1 MATSLLVVTPSPSFG
16 ELVRRPLEETGN
28 FRVHVVNSKAAAIVR
43 ADEESCRMAFLDLDL
58 GEAWVEEVGQSLRTI
73 IPNIQ
78 LFILAGDE
86 TPPAFDSIRPWT
98 LIRKPFQLPE
108 VLQTIEVPA
117 GAANGSA
124 AREPASDF
132 PLWLTDVNK
141 AAQHLTRLTLE
152 SSSQAALI
160 TRENAV
166 WAYAGQLS
174 QEAAQEVAKV
184 LSRTWDR
191 IKGGDLLRFVRL
203 EATKAEHMLY
213 ATQLVEG
220 MLLAMVF
227 DAETPF
233 STIRM
238 QASQLATSL
247 AEDETSEEQ
256 YPPNP
261 EDLDAMTPPLSELED
276 EDEGMEMPPISEI
289 LRDIPV
295 PDPRTASTAPRVQ
308 VTPSAPP
315 PAPPPVVQAPPP
327 VVQAPPPVVPAPP
340 VEPVRSSEPVAQA
353 PQPPA
358 VASTPT
364 DQDTTRPSIF
374 SREASVPLRTK
385 DSASGEVA
393 PSNPQPNLPPPV
405 SPTDETVVSH
415 PQERPETPVRA
426 PLPGELDE
434 TRPQGKVELPASDLS
449 VGPIVMEPISAGVYH
464 LSYACLL
471 LPRFATHYL
480 TGDMADKLSE
490 WIPIICVAF
499 GWRLEYLAVR
509 PEYLQWVVNV
519 PPATSPGYVMRVIR
533 QQLSDKVFAAFPRLK
548 RDNPSGDFWA
558 PGYLIMGGTQP
569 HPSQLVKDYIKQ
581 IRQRQGIDKPLGA
594 EKSRR

>member
-1 MATSLLVVTPSPSFG
+1 MPTSLLVVTPSPSFG
-16 ELVRRPLEETGN
+16 EVIRRPLEETGD

-58 GEAWVEEVGQSLRTI
+58 GDAWVEEVGQSLRTV
-73 IPNIQ
+73 IPNIK

-98 LIRKPFQLPE
+98 LIRKPFHLPE
-108 VLQTIEVPA
+108 VLQTIGEPA
-117 GAANGSA
+117 AASGSA
-124 AREPASDF
+124 TGEIAGQF
-132 PLWLTDVNK
+132 PLWLSDVNK

-174 QEAAQEVAKV
+174 QDAAQEIAKV
-184 LSRTWDR
+184 LSRNWDAT
-191 IKGGDLLRFVRL
+191 KGGDLLRFVRL
-203 EATKAEHMLY
+203 ESTKAEHMLY
-213 ATQLVEG
+213 ATQLAQD

-233 STIRM
+233 STIRS
-238 QASQLATSL
+238 QAGQLATSL
-247 AEDETSEEQ
+247 AEGETPEAPPETDEAQ
-256 YPPNP
+256 
-261 EDLDAMTPPLSELED
+261 LDALGPPLAELED
-276 EDEGMEMPPISEI
+276 DEDGLEMPPISEI
-289 LRDIPV
+289 LRDIPA
-295 PDPRTASTAPRVQ
+295 PDPRVAQAPASSRVQ
-308 VTPSAPP
+308 AAP
-315 PAPPPVVQAPPP
+315 PAPPVVRRPPIE
-327 VVQAPPPVVPAPP
+327 AL
-340 VEPVRSSEPVAQA
+340 RSDAVAQT
-353 PQPPA
+353 PQPPVIPA
-358 VASTPT
+358 TPA
-364 DQDTTRPSIF
+364 DPGATRPSIF
-374 SREASVPLRTK
+374 SNESPVPLQMRQ
-385 DSASGEVA
+385 SPAAEVA
-393 PSNPQPNLPPPV
+393 APNQQQVVRPPV
-405 SPTDETVVSH
+405 STTDETVASH
-415 PQERPETPVRA
+415 PSERPVTPVR
-426 PLPGELDE
+426 PPYPGEFDE
-434 TRPQGKVELPASDLS
+434 TRPQGKVELPPSDLS
-449 VGPIVMEPISAGVYH
+449 VGQIVMEPISAGVYH

-490 WIPIICVAF
+490 WIPIISVAF

-581 IRQRQGIDKPLGA
+581 IRQRQGIEKP
-594 EKSRR
+594 ENTQRSRR